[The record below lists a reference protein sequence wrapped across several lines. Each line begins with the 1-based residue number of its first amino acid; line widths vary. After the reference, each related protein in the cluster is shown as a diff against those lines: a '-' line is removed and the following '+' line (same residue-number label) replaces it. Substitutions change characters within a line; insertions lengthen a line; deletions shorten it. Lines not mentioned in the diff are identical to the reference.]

1 MKSAIYKGNIV
12 HHRLGRVEHRF
23 AHKLPWFLLDL
34 EEIETLQQGRLF
46 TVNRPGILSFYDSDH
61 GARDGTPLSLWVTS
75 LMAKYSSDTLH
86 YKVLCLPRFFGY
98 VFNPISIIFCYNQDN
113 ELTGIVYEVHNTFG
127 ESCTYIQMK
136 DDQELEAKKTLH
148 VSPFFSMNGHY
159 KFSVTEPRK
168 HLDVKIHYFDQEG
181 SSLFAG
187 FRGVKTSFNIN
198 NLLKILIVAPFTTI
212 GVTLDIHW
220 QALRL
225 WFKGLRLY
233 HKQKTQDI

>member
-1 MKSAIYKGNIV
+1 
-12 HHRLGRVEHRF
+12 
-23 AHKLPWFLLDL
+23 
-34 EEIETLQQGRLF
+34 
-46 TVNRPGILSFYDSDH
+46 
-61 GARDGTPLSLWVTS
+61 
-75 LMAKYSSDTLH
+75 
-86 YKVLCLPRFFGY
+86 
-98 VFNPISIIFCYNQDN
+98 
-113 ELTGIVYEVHNTFG
+113 
-127 ESCTYIQMK
+127 MK